1 MKIESIYEIY
11 LKYPSIQTDS
21 RKLKEG
27 DFFVALKGPH
37 FNGNQFALRALDAG
51 AAYALI
57 DEMPNQSELQAA
69 ELAEPGIGK
78 RLLLV
83 DDALTTLQQLAKHHR
98 EQLNIPF
105 IAITG
110 SNGKTTSKE
119 LIYAVLA
126 SHFITYTTQGNL
138 NNHIGVP
145 LTLLSIRK
153 DAQMAVIEMGA
164 NHQKE
169 IESYCAYTLPTHGV
183 ITNCGKA
190 HLEGFGG
197 IEGVRKGKGELY
209 QFLRDHNG
217 TAFVYA
223 DYDYLQPMSAGIAN
237 ILHYGNSKG
246 LVQGRIESSEPFL
259 TVAVTAGLG
268 TADSG
273 NASHSAAPQQEDNQV
288 MNSILIKSQLVGDYN
303 LPNILCALTIGKY
316 FGVPTEKMVKAIE
329 SYAPSNSRSQLIE
342 QGTNHIILDA
352 YNANPSSMKV
362 AIENFARIH
371 AERKILLLGGMMEL
385 GTESIAEHKALVEL
399 IASLGFKEVVLVG
412 GDFIYTK
419 DLFEQYN
426 AAANTSTN
434 NYTTTNITTNKIGPI
449 FTYKDNAQE
458 ARECLAALNPQ
469 NCYIL
474 IKGSRSMKMEQ
485 VLG

>member
-1 MKIESIYEIY
+1 MNIEQIYAIY
-11 LKYPSIQTDS
+11 SKFPSIQTDT

-27 DFFVALKGPH
+27 DLFVALKGPN
-37 FNGNQFALRALDAG
+37 FNGNQFALRALETG
-51 AAYALI
+51 AAYAII
-57 DEMPNQSELQAA
+57 DEIPIHSELQAA
-69 ELAEPGIGK
+69 ELTEPGIGK

-98 EQLNIPF
+98 EQLHIPF

-209 QFLRDHNG
+209 QFLRDNNG

-237 ILHYGNSKG
+237 IVHYGNSKG
-246 LVQGRIESSEPFL
+246 LVQGRIEASEPFL
-259 TVAVTAGLG
+259 TVKVTAGLD

-273 NASHSAAPQQEDNQV
+273 IASHSAAPQQEGNQV
-288 MNSILIKSQLVGDYN
+288 TNPILIKSQLVGDYN

-385 GTESIAEHKALVEL
+385 GAESIAEHKALVEL

-426 AAANTSTN
+426 GASF
-434 NYTTTNITTNKIGPI
+434 I
-449 FTYKDNAQE
+449 YKDNALE
-458 ARECLAALNPQ
+458 ARDWLKQLNPQ
-469 NCYIL
+469 NSYIL